1 MNFGIEGPSAGSREM
16 GEKIVEIIIEM
27 FEVAEWFENRPYQ
40 SLPPVALQRN
50 QLVARDTGK
59 GESGRRIE
67 TCFEPFSNLSAG
79 SFDAMCGG
87 DGAVGFANAAGRFD
101 GVPAASK
108 NTALIVIMAKS
119 RTCVRIATTLTCFII
134 EIDEPERRLG
144 DRRHAKRLLSRRRFG
159 GRRWRPDYSRA
170 QPLHRRF
177 RQIPLLDLC
186 YARLAS

>member
-1 MNFGIEGPSAGSREM
+1 M

-101 GVPAASK
+101 EGAGSVEKYRFDRHNGEVPNLRA
-108 NTALIVIMAKS
+108 N
-119 RTCVRIATTLTCFII
+119 CN
-134 EIDEPERRLG
+134 
-144 DRRHAKRLLSRRRFG
+144 HANMLYNRNR
-159 GRRWRPDYSRA
+159 
-170 QPLHRRF
+170 
-177 RQIPLLDLC
+177 
-186 YARLAS
+186 